1 MEPSAEPFGL
11 VFDPAEVEQA
21 LDLPSDAV
29 TVDLST
35 FGAGILADTLSR
47 PHDSRPLS
55 TSSPP
60 ATPDPARSSTPRA

>member
-29 TVDLST
+29 TVDLSA
-35 FGAGILADTLSR
+35 FGVGILADTLSR

-55 TSSPP
+55 TS
-60 ATPDPARSSTPRA
+60 